1 MKKIKLTLNKT
12 TVSRLQDDQQAKVFG
27 GEQPPTTQATTCL
40 KETDYPICGWSGCI
54 GKASCNSMGYPY
66 YDTCMTEI
74 TDECQTNDISCSID

>member
-54 GKASCNSMGYPY
+54 GPASCCSVR
-66 YDTCMTEI
+66 DQSCDITRMTEDCII
-74 TDECQTNDISCSID
+74 TEDCFAEI